1 MKVLIIIFFSI
12 LFFKSILF
20 AQNNNL
26 CIIAKDTIVIDTSNH
41 QRILLGYCNRQAFK
55 DTSFSWWFNS
65 IYDMYEVDSITALKL
80 KDKIDNI
87 KITIIMGT
95 WCSDSRRVVP
105 KFLKVTDYLKIPDND
120 VSILTIGR
128 DKKGR
133 ANETDSLKI
142 ELVPTIIFYRNG
154 KEIGRIVESPKETIE
169 KDVLK
174 ILDS

>member
-1 MKVLIIIFFSI
+1 M
-12 LFFKSILF
+12 
-20 AQNNNL
+20 
-26 CIIAKDTIVIDTSNH
+26 
-41 QRILLGYCNRQAFK
+41 
-55 DTSFSWWFNS
+55 
-65 IYDMYEVDSITALKL
+65 YDVDSITALKL
-80 KDKIDNI
+80 KDKVDNI